1 VPEYRIVSA
10 SYVSSVHRKEQLS
23 EFSLPE
29 AAIVGRSNVGKSTL
43 LNALCGVKR
52 LAQTGRTPGRTQ
64 AINFFKIL
72 YRDFSPEVPEEIME
86 PPQAHLVDLPGFG
99 FAKVGKSVKK
109 KWAGLLGDYLVSRSQ
124 LKCILLLIDCRRD
137 PEEEELWFSTCR
149 EDIPVYYALTKA
161 DKVSRTEL
169 QRRLK
174 TIAGILSC
182 DPALVFI
189 TAAEGKKK
197 QGIDRL
203 RSELC
208 GLLSR

>member
-1 VPEYRIVSA
+1 
-10 SYVSSVHRKEQLS
+10 
-23 EFSLPE
+23 
-29 AAIVGRSNVGKSTL
+29 
-43 LNALCGVKR
+43 
-52 LAQTGRTPGRTQ
+52 
-64 AINFFKIL
+64 
-72 YRDFSPEVPEEIME
+72 ME